1 MPNWASRGRRGG
13 LAMNNADRKDKM
25 KKMADGPFIV
35 TGASGQLGRRVIELL
50 VEAKAGPLI
59 ATTRTPEK
67 LSGFAARGVDVR
79 EADFDDPASLARAFS
94 GGKRLLIVSTDA
106 LDRGKRFAANQQ
118 AIKAAAESGIEH
130 IVYTS
135 FVDHGPQSPISFADD
150 HGETEALLASSGV
163 SHSVLRN
170 NMYTEQLL
178 GSAPQAIATGTLV
191 SAAGQGSA
199 GYVTREDCAR
209 AAAAALMQERET
221 RTFEISGP
229 ALVSQSD
236 VAKILS
242 EISGRQ
248 VQYVPISIEELVAA
262 MVKNGLPETIAR
274 IYASFDEAVSKGRL
288 AVASTAV
295 EELTGKAPMSVREF
309 LVAHKEMLTKA
320 A

>member
-1 MPNWASRGRRGG
+1 
-13 LAMNNADRKDKM
+13 M
-25 KKMADGPFIV
+25 KNMADGPFIV
-35 TGASGQLGRRVIELL
+35 TGASGQLAKRTVELML
-50 VEAKAGPLI
+50 EANAGPLI
-59 ATTRTPEK
+59 ATTRTPDR
-67 LSGFAARGVDVR
+67 LSDLATRSVDIR
-79 EADFDDPASLARAFS
+79 RADFDDATSLAKAFE

-106 LDRGKRFAANQQ
+106 LDPGKRFAANQQ
-118 AIKAAAESGIEH
+118 AIKAALESGIEH

-178 GSAPQAIATGTLV
+178 GGAPQAIATGTLV

-209 AAAAALMQERET
+209 AAAAALMRERET

-262 MVKNGLPETIAR
+262 MVNNGLPETIAR
-274 IYASFDEAVSKGRL
+274 IYASFDEAISRGRL
-288 AVASTAV
+288 AVVSNTA
-295 EELTGKAPMSVREF
+295 EELTGKAPISVQEF
-309 LVAHKEMLTKA
+309 LVAHKETLTKSA
-320 A
+320 